1 MVADTAPDQWKK
13 EVCYLMKKLFIL
25 CLCALLFCCAILF
38 LPTAHDRAIYDK
50 TLRLHVL
57 ADSDDEEDQ
66 AEKLAV
72 RDKVLSLLEA
82 EMQGC
87 EDRDEAEA
95 IILENKER
103 LQEACEELLRQRGS
117 NHAVRIDLSRE
128 YYPTRQY
135 EEIALPAGKYLSL
148 RVMLGEAE
156 GQNWWCVLYPP
167 VCLGACSAKQKLAGA
182 GFDGEQVKLVTEGSE
197 VRYAVKFK
205 VLEVIGRFWGKLFG

>member
-1 MVADTAPDQWKK
+1 
-13 EVCYLMKKLFIL
+13 MKKLFIL
-25 CLCALLFCCAILF
+25 CLCAILFCCAILF

-72 RDKVLSLLEA
+72 RDEVLALLEE
-82 EMQGC
+82 EMTAC
-87 EDRDEAEA
+87 DSKEDAKA
-95 IILENKER
+95 VILENKER
-103 LQEACEELLRQRGS
+103 IQAACEALLQTRGS
-117 NHAVRIDLSRE
+117 EHSVKIELSEE
-128 YYPTRQY
+128 YYPTREY

-148 RVMLGEAE
+148 RVMIGQAE
-156 GQNWWCVLYPP
+156 GKNWWCVLYPP